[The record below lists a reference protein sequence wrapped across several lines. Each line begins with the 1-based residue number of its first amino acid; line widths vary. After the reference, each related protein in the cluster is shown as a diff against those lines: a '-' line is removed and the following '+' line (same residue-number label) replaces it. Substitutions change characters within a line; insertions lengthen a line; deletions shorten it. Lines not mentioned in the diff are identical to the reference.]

1 MKKNFTFLLAFLLMI
16 GATSM
21 YAQRPDSRQISIE
34 GTTFSVGTLLE
45 EIESQANITII
56 NRGEVI
62 DRREMVYDDTTPYMV
77 RDIVDQV
84 LGGTDFIFYS
94 TGAYTII
101 AMERED
107 PVRGS
112 VMEHVFVNA
121 HTGQVVRIT
130 DVTGATIV
138 SLLGENMQVGDMLA
152 GQVLSG
158 RTYRY
163 HSSGTFTIIT
173 VVQDGVRRRYVVDHA
188 TRQMVPI
195 EQIEH
200 VLRRLEVRSA
210 DIPLFDTYVF
220 PGPEYLPRF
229 AIKTNLLYGA
239 TATPNLGI
247 EVLLSRFF
255 TFDFAVGWNPFV
267 FENNRKFAHL
277 MVQPTLRFWVQEPF
291 NGHFLGLSTMYS
303 WFNVSDIRVPYNW
316 FGVLPNLRNHRFYG
330 HAFSASIQYGH
341 QWVLSPRWSLEAS
354 INAGY
359 MLLDYA
365 QFECGWCGEFI
376 RHNRS
381 DHWGITNAAI
391 SLIYIFR

>member
-1 MKKNFTFLLAFLLMI
+1 MKKNFTFLLALLLMI

-21 YAQRPDSRQISIE
+21 YAQQNGRQIQIE
-34 GTTFSVGTLLE
+34 GTTFSVGHLLD
-45 EIESQANITII
+45 EIESQANITIV
-56 NRGEVI
+56 NRGDVI
-62 DRREMVYDDTTPYMV
+62 DRGEMVYDETTVYMV

-94 TGAYTII
+94 TGTYTII
-101 AMERED
+101 AVERQD
-107 PVRGS
+107 PERGN

-121 HTGQVVRIT
+121 HTGQVVRIS
-130 DVTGATIV
+130 DVFGETI
-138 SLLGENMQVGDMLA
+138 SLEGQDVQVGDMLV

-158 RTYRY
+158 RSYRY
-163 HSSGTFTIIT
+163 HSSGTFTIVT
-173 VVQDGVRRRYVVDHA
+173 VIEDGMRRQLVVDMA
-188 TRQMVPI
+188 TRRLVPI
-195 EQIEH
+195 EH
-200 VLRRLEVRSA
+200 ALRRLEVRSA
-210 DIPLFDTYVF
+210 DIPLFDTYEF

-239 TATPNLGI
+239 TTTPNLGI

-255 TFDFAVGWNPFV
+255 TFDFAAGWNPFV
-267 FENNRKFAHL
+267 YKDNRKFAHL
-277 MVQPTLRFWVQEPF
+277 MVQPTLRFWAQEPF
-291 NGHFLGLSTMYS
+291 NGHFFGLSTMYS
-303 WFNVSDIRVPYNW
+303 YFNVSDIRVPYNW
-316 FGVLPNLRNHRFYG
+316 FGQLSNLRNHRFYG

-341 QWVLSPRWSLEAS
+341 QWVLSPRWSMEAS

-391 SLIYIFR
+391 SLIYILR